1 MRYTTF
7 GRTGL
12 NVSRLS
18 MGCNR
23 LGDPGVDPAQWPPIV
38 RRALDLGVTFFDTSN
53 SYNQGRSEAVLG
65 EVTGGTSAPIVIATK
80 GGVPVETN
88 DYANRSFEAAT
99 ILAAA
104 DDSLKRLCRETIDL
118 YMLHS
123 PSVRQLE
130 NQTWAEAI
138 EKLKA
143 QGKVRYFGIS
153 TDDHAS
159 GIWAAEHGA
168 DFLQIE
174 YDLLDPSAEDV
185 LLPLARQHD
194 VGIMIRT
201 PLARGLLSGK
211 FVAGQAIPPE
221 QQWRRPTG
229 DRLQL

>member
-12 NVSRLS
+12 SVSRLS

-65 EVTGGTSAPIVIATK
+65 EVTAGCADAGRHRHQGRRARRDERLRESQ
-80 GGVPVETN
+80 
-88 DYANRSFEAAT
+88 RSTAST

-104 DDSLKRLCRETIDL
+104 EDSLKRLRRDAIDL

-123 PSVRQLE
+123 PTVRQLE
-130 NQTWAEAI
+130 TQTWAEAI

-143 QGKVRYFGIS
+143 QGQGP
-153 TDDHAS
+153 
-159 GIWAAEHGA
+159 
-168 DFLQIE
+168 
-174 YDLLDPSAEDV
+174 LLRHLD
-185 LLPLARQHD
+185 
-194 VGIMIRT
+194 
-201 PLARGLLSGK
+201 
-211 FVAGQAIPPE
+211 
-221 QQWRRPTG
+221 RRPRLRHQG
-229 DRLQL
+229 DRARAPTSSRSSTTCWTRPPRTSCCRWPASTTSAS